1 MYKRAFHT
9 SRPCCPVSSFKPDRI
24 TELEVQKA
32 RIEAKLVQHKV
43 HQLRADTKRT
53 DRLHVL
59 LGSFLLADMKR
70 NPKLRAYVERH
81 LLDFHTRQR
90 DREFLAPF
98 LDGLPKD
105 E

>member
-1 MYKRAFHT
+1 MSASKT
-9 SRPCCPVSSFKPDRI
+9 NRI
-24 TELEVQKA
+24 NELEAQKA
-32 RIEAKLVQHKV
+32 RIEAQLDQHKV
-43 HQLRADTKRT
+43 RQLRQDTKRT

-90 DREFLAPF
+90 DRDFLATF